1 MTAVRGGHSKVGL
14 DTSCVIPLLCDWHEF
29 HAPTAAAVG
38 AVQLKNV
45 VICAHVLLECFSV
58 LTRLPAPYRI
68 APRQAERLLAANF
81 SESVDVCSVLDADL
95 WTALDRA
102 AERQA
107 GGGKIYDTVIA
118 QATARAGA
126 SVLLTWNVKD
136 FLAVAPHGLEI
147 RAP

>member
-1 MTAVRGGHSKVGL
+1 MAHRHSRVGL

-38 AVQLKNV
+38 AVPLKNV
-45 VICAHVLLECFSV
+45 VICTHVLLECFAV

-68 APRQAERLLAANF
+68 PPRQAKRLLAANF
-81 SESVDVCSVLDADL
+81 SERVDVCGVLEGDL